1 MDVSH
6 RIRLIIFYYILNKNG
21 QIEPRTIIQHV
32 ISEDMRLENVTKILE
47 KFDKDLIKGLDNKKI
62 QLRLINKN

>member
-1 MDVSH
+1 MK
-6 RIRLIIFYYILNKNG
+6 KNG
-21 QIEPRTIIQHV
+21 QIEPRTIIQHM

-47 KFDKDLIKGLDNKKI
+47 KFDKDLVKRLDNKKF